1 MNHQLRKCQM
11 KRNREALIPLGVR
24 ILVLLLLIMAC
35 VCGAKAEEKS
45 LTLGPLF
52 TDHAILQQGQIVP
65 VWGKARKG
73 TTVTVTFGKSKAKA
87 KANAEGNWKV
97 MLPAQTATFE
107 GKQLVVKAGK
117 EQITLNDIVV
127 GEVWVAAGQSNM
139 EYTMRLYKTF
149 QKPYKGE
156 DLAAVELTKPENEKI
171 RVFTCPRKGKG
182 NGWQHANGE
191 SLAPAS
197 APGYFCVKHLQDSL
211 QVPVGVITNAIGGT
225 QIESWFAGGNWYEKM
240 VAPYVPY
247 AVKGIL
253 WYQGENNCG
262 NREREYASKFKHMTT
277 DWRQE
282 WGIADA
288 PFLTVMLAP
297 HIYSDRHHKRGVVD
311 AEELPRF
318 RMQQMACLDSVPN
331 TEIIYN
337 PDLVDDLFDIHPSY
351 KWEVGRR
358 LAVLALN
365 KVYGRSELEW
375 SGHKKQDM
383 LQIHFTHVADGLYK
397 HPKDKE
403 RLSGSMLR
411 WFEVAGSDGIWHSA
425 MAEVK
430 DTANVL
436 VWSPAVTHPV
446 QVRYLWHETAMPTD
460 LKNSLGF
467 CALPFVL
474 TTK

>member
-1 MNHQLRKCQM
+1 M
-11 KRNREALIPLGVR
+11 KRNF
-24 ILVLLLLIMAC
+24 VLLLLIAYIFG
-35 VCGAKAEEKS
+35 VKAEEKQ
-45 LTLGPLF
+45 LTVGPLF
-52 TDHAILQQGQIVP
+52 TDHAILQQGQTVP

-73 TTVTVTFGKSKAKA
+73 VTVTVTFGKAKAKA
-87 KANAEGNWKV
+87 KADGDGNWKV

-139 EYTMRLYKTF
+139 EYTMQLYKTF

-191 SLAPAS
+191 SLAMAS
-197 APGYFCVKHLQDSL
+197 APGYFCVKNLQDSL

-225 QIESWFAGGNWYEKM
+225 QIESWFAQGNWYEKM

-262 NREREYASKFKHMTT
+262 NREREYASKFKRMTAE
-277 DWRQE
+277 WRKE
-282 WGIADA
+282 WSGANM

-318 RMQQMACLDSVPN
+318 RQQQMACLDSVSN
-331 TEIIYN
+331 TEIIFT
-337 PDLVDDLFDIHPSY
+337 PDLVDDLFDIHYSY

-358 LAVLALN
+358 LSVLALN
-365 KVYGRSELEW
+365 KIYGRSELEW
-375 SGHKKQDM
+375 SGPRVDGMSLVKGKREDM
-383 LQIHFTHVADGLYK
+383 LKVHFTHVGTGLYK
-397 HPKDKE
+397 TPKDKE
-403 RLSGSMLR
+403 RKSGSMLR
-411 WFEVAGSDGIWHSA
+411 WFEVAGSDGIWHAAIAYVEDGEHVMVS
-425 MAEVK
+425 
-430 DTANVL
+430 
-436 VWSPAVTHPV
+436 SPSVQHPV
-446 QVRYLWHETAMPTD
+446 SVRYLWHETATSND
-460 LKNSLGF
+460 LLNSIG
-467 CALPFVL
+467 LPAFPFILQHV
-474 TTK
+474 KK

>member
-1 MNHQLRKCQM
+1 M
-11 KRNREALIPLGVR
+11 KKLILA
-24 ILVLLLLIMAC
+24 ITICFITLLT
-35 VCGAKAEEKS
+35 GAQEKA

-52 TDHAILQQGQIVP
+52 TDHAILQQQQAIP
-65 VWGKARKG
+65 IWGKAAPKAK
-73 TTVTVTFGKSKAKA
+73 VMVTFGKTKAKA
-87 KANAEGNWKV
+87 VADADGKWRTI
-97 MLPAQTATFE
+97 LPAQTATFE

-139 EYTMRLYKTF
+139 EYTMQLYKTF

-182 NGWQHANGE
+182 KGWQHANGE

-197 APGYFCVKHLQDSL
+197 APGYFCVKNLQDSL

-225 QIESWFAGGNWYEKM
+225 QIESWFAQGNWYEKM

-262 NREREYASKFKHMTT
+262 NREREYASKFKRMTT

-282 WGIADA
+282 WGVADM

-318 RMQQMACLDSVPN
+318 RQQQMACLDSVSN
-331 TEIIYN
+331 TEIIFT
-337 PDLVDDLFDIHPSY
+337 PDLVDDLFDIHYSY

-358 LAVLALN
+358 LAIMALN
-365 KVYGRSELEW
+365 RVYGRSELEW
-375 SGHKKQDM
+375 SGPRADNVTIVSDKKQDL
-383 LQIHFTHVADGLYK
+383 LQIHFTHIANGLYK
-397 HPKDKE
+397 HPKGKE
-403 RLSGSMLR
+403 RKSGSMLR
-411 WFEVAGSDGIWHSA
+411 WFEIAGKDGIWHSA

-430 DTANVL
+430 DNANVL
-436 VWSPAVTHPV
+436 VWSPAVKHPV

-460 LKNSLGF
+460 LRNSLGLCAFPF
-467 CALPFVL
+467 CMNIKPL
-474 TTK
+474 K